1 MVSTQQAPR
10 ALRDVYGET
19 LAGLGE
25 THPDLVVL
33 DAGVSDSTKTILF
46 AQRFP
51 DRFFNAGIAEANQM
65 DMAAGL
71 ALVGKKPFASTFAV
85 FGAGRAWEQIRQS
98 IAYSNLPVTIV
109 CTHAGISIGED
120 GGSAQMIEDI
130 ALMRALPNM
139 AVFCPADPLET
150 RQVIEAMV
158 DWPGPAYVRLGRNP
172 VDWILPA
179 DYQFVLGKPV
189 QLTAGDDVAIF
200 ATGLMV
206 GTALDAQARLAQD
219 GIHARVLN
227 VSSLKPLDHVLVAEA
242 LGATGAAVTAE
253 EHTLLGGLGSAIAEI
268 AGDMCPVPLERVG
281 VKDRFGQSGKPA
293 ALLQEYGLT
302 ADAIVAAARAA
313 VDRKGL

>member
-19 LAGLGE
+19 LVELGE
-25 THPDLVVL
+25 RDPAIVVL

-46 AQRFP
+46 GQRFP

-98 IAYSNLPVTIV
+98 IAYSNLDVRIV

-139 AVFCPADPLET
+139 AVFCPADPRET
-150 RQVIEAMV
+150 RQVITALA
-158 DWPGPAYVRLGRNP
+158 DWRGPAYVRLGRNP
-172 VDWILPA
+172 VDWILPE
-179 DYQFVLGKPV
+179 DYQFVPGKPV

-206 GTALDAQARLAQD
+206 GMALEAQGRLAQE

-227 VSSLKPLDHVLVAEA
+227 ISTLKPLDHVLVAEA

-253 EHTLLGGLGSAIAEI
+253 EHTILGGLGSAIAEI
-268 AGDMCPVPLERVG
+268 AGEMCPVPLVRVG
-281 VKDRFGQSGKPA
+281 VKDRFGQSGKPGP
-293 ALLQEYGLT
+293 LLQEYGLT
-302 ADAIVAAARAA
+302 PEAIMTAARTA